1 MKVGCRLFTKSW
13 INEDR
18 SREEKELVKSIINQ
32 KQTNMKTKNLWLL
45 ALTLLSAIGLQ
56 AQNLVVTLTNSN
68 TETFAVA
75 DVQSIKFGT
84 ETMILN
90 ELDGTV
96 NTWDIDDIENYA
108 FDGVANIHESTTVTS
123 DEVNVYPNPSSGL
136 VHINYTSNLSGK
148 ITITVYDVNGRVIEE
163 LFNGVNQET
172 TLVSW
177 SAKANNMVQAGKY
190 MVKITTPSKTITKPI
205 IIQ

>member
-1 MKVGCRLFTKSW
+1 
-13 INEDR
+13 
-18 SREEKELVKSIINQ
+18 
-32 KQTNMKTKNLWLL
+32 MKTKNIWLL
-45 ALTLLSAIGLQ
+45 ALTLLSALGVQ

-75 DVQSIKFGT
+75 DIQSIKFGT
-84 ETMILN
+84 ESMILN

-96 NTWDIDDIENYA
+96 NTWDINDIQNYA
-108 FDGVANIHESTTVTS
+108 FDGVANIHESTTIAT
-123 DEVNVYPNPSSGL
+123 DELNVFPNPSSGL

-148 ITITVYDVNGRVIEE
+148 ITIAVYDINGRLNEE
-163 LFNGVNQET
+163 LFDGVNQET
-172 TLVSW
+172 TTVTW

-190 MVKITTPSKTITKPI
+190 LVKITTPNKAITKPI

>member
-1 MKVGCRLFTKSW
+1 
-13 INEDR
+13 
-18 SREEKELVKSIINQ
+18 
-32 KQTNMKTKNLWLL
+32 MKTKNLWLL

-75 DVQSIKFGT
+75 DIQSIKFGT

-96 NTWDIDDIENYA
+96 NTWDINDIEDYA
-108 FDGVANIHESTTVTS
+108 FDGVANIHESTTIIT
-123 DEVNVYPNPSSGL
+123 DEVNVFPNPSSGL
-136 VHINYTSNLSGK
+136 VHINYSSNVSGQ
-148 ITITVYDVNGRVIEE
+148 ITIAVYDVNGRLIEE
-163 LFNGVNQET
+163 LFNGENQEIT
-172 TLVSW
+172 AISW
-177 SAKANNMVQAGKY
+177 NAKANNMVQAGKY
-190 MVKITTPSKTITKPI
+190 LVKITTPNKTITKPI

>member
-1 MKVGCRLFTKSW
+1 
-13 INEDR
+13 
-18 SREEKELVKSIINQ
+18 
-32 KQTNMKTKNLWLL
+32 MKTKNLWLL

-75 DVQSIKFGT
+75 DIQSIKFGT

-96 NTWDIDDIENYA
+96 NTWDINDIENYA
-108 FDGVANIHESTTVTS
+108 FDGVANIHESTTIIS

-136 VHINYTSNLSGK
+136 VHINYSSNVSGQ
-148 ITITVYDVNGRVIEE
+148 ITIAVYDVNGRLIEE
-163 LFNGVNQET
+163 LFNGESQET
-172 TLVSW
+172 TAISW
-177 SAKANNMVQAGKY
+177 NAKANNMVQAGKY
-190 MVKITTPSKTITKPI
+190 LVKITTTNKTITKPI